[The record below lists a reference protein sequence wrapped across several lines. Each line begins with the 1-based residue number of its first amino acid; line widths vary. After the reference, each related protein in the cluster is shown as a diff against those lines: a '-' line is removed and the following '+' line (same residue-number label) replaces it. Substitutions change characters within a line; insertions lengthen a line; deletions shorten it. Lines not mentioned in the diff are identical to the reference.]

1 MYCFKNLKKMFFMN
15 TTYQHQGIA
24 NTTQHPGLWSR
35 FINWSASQEKNR
47 FGWIAGILVGHGCVA
62 TILTMLAIQM
72 NGNHFIFW
80 PFAIAAMGACVITN
94 LAAMPTKVTIP
105 VFAVSLLIDLAII
118 VICII
123 GVAMK

>member
-1 MYCFKNLKKMFFMN
+1 MHI
-15 TTYQHQGIA
+15 TYHHQEISTNVQHI
-24 NTTQHPGLWSR
+24 GLWSR
-35 FINWSASQEKNR
+35 FIKWCESQEQNR

-118 VICII
+118 AICII
-123 GVAMK
+123 GVVIS